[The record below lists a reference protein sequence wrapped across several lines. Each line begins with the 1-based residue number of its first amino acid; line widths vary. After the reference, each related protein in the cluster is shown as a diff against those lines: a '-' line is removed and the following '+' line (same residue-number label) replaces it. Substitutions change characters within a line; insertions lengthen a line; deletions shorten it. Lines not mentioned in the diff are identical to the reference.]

1 MPRYK
6 MIFEADTI
14 EGMKNLLKNASAFNL
29 SGMDYT
35 TVTISAGDNKTP
47 SGPPQEER
55 GSWVAFD
62 G

>member
-1 MPRYK
+1 